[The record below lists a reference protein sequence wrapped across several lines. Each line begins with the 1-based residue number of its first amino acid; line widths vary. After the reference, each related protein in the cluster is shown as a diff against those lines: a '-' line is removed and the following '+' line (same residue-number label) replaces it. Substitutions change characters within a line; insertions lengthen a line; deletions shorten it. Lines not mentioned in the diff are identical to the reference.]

1 MGGRFM
7 AFATM
12 STIDRLLEA
21 DQNHQ
26 ALRKIDE
33 RPFHRSLVLR
43 RAFAL
48 VGLGKVEEADLYI
61 KDAKS
66 KFEPGMKLDHA
77 ALLLAHAAVLHA
89 SNRVSEALV
98 RYEEALVPIRHSRS
112 KLFLRGRI
120 WRELALVDFGD
131 FQSVANLHSLAFVA
145 TKENDPYLTALA
157 TTFWLLAKRRFQQSF
172 DPSDHLLAKSIQYP
186 GLQLQALNAVDPE
199 ADLRPLFSD
208 LEGLKG
214 QPWTVARQ
222 APEKWKNDYLDPL
235 MAVREAVFSRL
246 FPYLPDTPMMKTMQC
261 AHCDNRCCYDGV
273 YVTAPEEEAI
283 NALRK
288 RYPSYF
294 KAVPNEYLE
303 EGEWGFLFHGK
314 RTKLRK
320 HAYTKPDYPNH
331 FGKTKCVL
339 ALPNGECAP
348 QRAGADHL
356 YHPWKFKPEIC
367 WEFPLIGLF
376 NDNAMEKPHYF
387 GEPDPHYFD
396 ANQPG
401 YLAFLPCS
409 TVDANGVSWK
419 RVYQHELQHFL
430 MIKGK

>member
-1 MGGRFM
+1 M
-7 AFATM
+7 AI
-12 STIDRLLEA
+12 STLSSIDRLLEA
-21 DQNHQ
+21 DLNLQ
-26 ALRKIDE
+26 ALLQIDE

-48 VGLGKVEEADLYI
+48 VGLGRVEEAYLYI

-66 KFEPGMKLDHA
+66 KFEPGMKLDQA
-77 ALLLAHAAVLHA
+77 AFLLAEAVILHA

-112 KLFLRGRI
+112 KLFLRGRM

-131 FQSVANLHSLAFVA
+131 FQSVAHLHDLALVA
-145 TKENDPYLTALA
+145 DQAKDPYSTALA

-172 DPSDHLLAKSIQYP
+172 DPSDFSLAQSIRYP
-186 GLQLQALNAVDPE
+186 GLQLQALHAVDPK
-199 ADLRPLFSD
+199 ANLQPLFSNV
-208 LEGLKG
+208 EGLKG
-214 QPWTVARQ
+214 QPWSVAQQ
-222 APEKWKNDYLDPL
+222 APEEWKNIYLQSLIDL
-235 MAVREAVFSRL
+235 REAVYSRL

-273 YVTAPEEEAI
+273 YVTAPEEQAI
-283 NALRK
+283 EALRK

-294 KAVPNEYLE
+294 ANVPKEYLE
-303 EGEWGFLFHGK
+303 EGEWGFLFKGK
-314 RTKLRK
+314 RTKLRA
-320 HAYTKPDYPNH
+320 HSYTKPDYPKH

-396 ANQPG
+396 ENQPG
-401 YLAFLPCS
+401 YLAFLPCA
-409 TVDANGVSWK
+409 TVDDKGVSWK

-430 MIKGK
+430 FIKDK